1 METIDNAAAAR
12 ARGDRLAPDYSS
24 WTVEELRLLALQLR
38 VREAAAMTR
47 GELLE
52 LLAPPA
58 RAMSAP
64 PH

>member
-12 ARGDRLAPDYSS
+12 ARGERLAPDYAA
-24 WTVEELRLLALQLR
+24 WTVEELRVLARQLR

-58 RAMSAP
+58 RRVNAP
-64 PH
+64 H